1 MAAVLCSDPWPL
13 LPAGTIAGTSS
24 PVRVSPWLR
33 FLVLG
38 RRLTPRVRTDFEL
51 GTRVPLIIRA
61 PFISASVGKH
71 TRAFAELVDG
81 EFQRLAFVT
90 LQNASTQTPRWQSFL
105 LSPSWPALPTRRT
118 PWTASRSP
126 QSSRTRV

>member
-1 MAAVLCSDPWPL
+1 M
-13 LPAGTIAGTSS
+13 
-24 PVRVSPWLR
+24 RVSPWLR
-33 FLVLG
+33 SLVTVD

-81 EFQRLAFVT
+81 EFQRLAFAA
-90 LQNASTQTPRWQSFL
+90 LQNA
-105 LSPSWPALPTRRT
+105 
-118 PWTASRSP
+118 
-126 QSSRTRV
+126 